1 MPVSPSTSRVAVG
14 TRQVTG
20 TDNPGP
26 CGGEA
31 GAQPAPQTRTRALAL
46 GSTLGQGPEVPVL
59 QPTLCGRPLQRPPG
73 PREGAHLLP
82 VRDGFPLDRG
92 QSALNCLTW
101 SVDETKAQTTN
112 TLRAQNYSHCA
123 PNAGGGPALPRPLEG
138 VLPPPSEL

>member
-59 QPTLCGRPLQRPPG
+59 QPSAVRAPPPTPARAAGR
-73 PREGAHLLP
+73 GA
-82 VRDGFPLDRG
+82 
-92 QSALNCLTW
+92 
-101 SVDETKAQTTN
+101 
-112 TLRAQNYSHCA
+112 
-123 PNAGGGPALPRPLEG
+123 PAPRPGRLSLG
-138 VLPPPSEL
+138 